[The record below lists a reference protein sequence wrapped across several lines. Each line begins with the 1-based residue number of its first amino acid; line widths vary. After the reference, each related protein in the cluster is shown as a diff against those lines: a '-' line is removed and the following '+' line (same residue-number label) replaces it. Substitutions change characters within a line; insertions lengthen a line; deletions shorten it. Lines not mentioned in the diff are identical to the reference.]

1 MVKRKPY
8 KSYPKSRA
16 EPSRRLN
23 GAGEQATATVQPQG
37 TWSNLGVSVAL
48 LQYHCGLCWS
58 GHLFPCTRGIKD
70 EKYLK
75 NTQEE
80 DESGTSG
87 QTAHQTSRNR
97 SAETE
102 KLMKV
107 LSVSKEERISGKG
120 RNALKA
126 ALESGLEFTKEQA
139 MDILGK
145 LIKDLRGFAD
155 PKVNVHK
162 PIKNQLASIEGVF
175 EILQK
180 LETQEQGERQK
191 TSEVSSEENTT
202 SSDERCDYRH
212 QHGDGTRDR
221 CRH

>member
-1 MVKRKPY
+1 MALGTGVRYGSTPGH
-8 KSYPKSRA
+8 
-16 EPSRRLN
+16 L
-23 GAGEQATATVQPQG
+23 VQP
-37 TWSNLGVSVAL
+37 VIIMAL

-102 KLMKV
+102 KLMKI

-155 PKVNVHK
+155 
-162 PIKNQLASIEGVF
+162 
-175 EILQK
+175 QK
-180 LETQEQGERQK
+180 
-191 TSEVSSEENTT
+191 
-202 SSDERCDYRH
+202 
-212 QHGDGTRDR
+212 
-221 CRH
+221 

>member
-1 MVKRKPY
+1 MERSILDLKLKDKHRSSDIRHKTKPI
-8 KSYPKSRA
+8 KHAQQLKWKW
-16 EPSRRLN
+16 
-23 GAGEQATATVQPQG
+23 AGHMIRTTGERWNWSQHGKVQRATATVQPQG
-37 TWSNLGVSVAL
+37 TWSNLGCISGLTPVSLWAL
-48 LQYHCGLCWS
+48 LEWTFISPVLVGS
-58 GHLFPCTRGIKD
+58 KMK
-70 EKYLK
+70 KYF
-75 NTQEE
+75 TQEE

-155 PKVNVHK
+155 PK
-162 PIKNQLASIEGVF
+162 
-175 EILQK
+175 
-180 LETQEQGERQK
+180 
-191 TSEVSSEENTT
+191 
-202 SSDERCDYRH
+202 
-212 QHGDGTRDR
+212 
-221 CRH
+221 